1 MEITKK
7 IYSEISAG
15 ELFDKISILEIKK
28 NKIKD
33 KSKRN
38 IVLKELGSLQQ
49 TVNNNIEKSKS
60 LTNLYK
66 KLKSVNLKLWKIEDN
81 IRDCERKRNFGKIFL
96 KLARAVYFTNDER
109 SRVKKK
115 INNLTKSN
123 ISEVK
128 SYKKY

>member
-1 MEITKK
+1 MKITKK

-33 KSKRN
+33 KNKRN
-38 IVLKELGSLQQ
+38 IILKELSSLQE
-49 TVNNNIEKSKS
+49 TASENIEKSKS
-60 LTNLYK
+60 IIRLYK
-66 KLKSVNLKLWKIEDN
+66 KLKSINLKLWKTEDD
-81 IRDCERKRNFGKIFL
+81 IRDCERKNNFESKFI

-109 SRVKKK
+109 SHVKNK
-115 INNLTKSN
+115 INSLTKSN

>member
-1 MEITKK
+1 MKITKK
-7 IYSEISAG
+7 IYSELSAG

-28 NKIKD
+28 NKIKE

-38 IVLKELGSLQQ
+38 IVLKELSSLQE
-49 TVNNNIEKSKS
+49 TASENIKKSKS
-60 LTNLYK
+60 ITKLYK
-66 KLKSVNLKLWKIEDN
+66 KLKFVNLKLWKIEDD
-81 IRDCERKRNFGKIFL
+81 IRNCERKRNFGDKFI

-109 SRVKKK
+109 SHVKNK

>member
-33 KSKRN
+33 KTKRN
-38 IVLKELGSLQQ
+38 IILKELSSLQE
-49 TVNNNIEKSKS
+49 TVNENIEKSKS
-60 LTNLYK
+60 LTKLYK
-66 KLKSVNLKLWKIEDN
+66 KLKTVNLKLWKIEDD
-81 IRDCERKRNFGKIFL
+81 IRDCERKRNFKNKFI
-96 KLARAVYFTNDER
+96 KLARAVYFTNDDR
-109 SRVKKK
+109 SRVKNK
-115 INNLTKSN
+115 INRLTKSN

>member
-1 MEITKK
+1 MKITKK
-7 IYSEISAG
+7 IYSELSAG

-33 KSKRN
+33 KDKRN
-38 IVLKELGSLQQ
+38 IVLKELSSLQE
-49 TVNNNIEKSKS
+49 TASENIKKSK
-60 LTNLYK
+60 LITKLYK
-66 KLKSVNLKLWKIEDN
+66 KLKFINLKLWKIEDD
-81 IRDCERKRNFGKIFL
+81 IRDCERKRNFGDKFI

-109 SRVKKK
+109 SLVKNK
-115 INNLTKSN
+115 INKLTKSN

>member
-33 KSKRN
+33 KTKVK
-38 IVLKELGSLQQ
+38 IILKELDSLQK
-49 TVNNNIEKSKS
+49 TANENINKSKS
-60 LTNLYK
+60 LTKLYK
-66 KLKSVNLKLWKIEDN
+66 KLKSVNLKLWKIEDD
-81 IRDCERKRNFGKIFL
+81 IRDCERKKNFTKKFI
-96 KLARAVYFTNDER
+96 KLARDVYFTNDQR
-109 SRVKKK
+109 SLIKNK
-115 INNLTKSN
+115 INKYTKSN

>member
-28 NKIKD
+28 NKIKE

-38 IVLKELGSLQQ
+38 IVLKELGSLQEA
-49 TVNNNIEKSKS
+49 VNENIEKSKS
-60 LTNLYK
+60 LLKLYK
-66 KLKSVNLKLWKIEDN
+66 KLKSVNLKLWKIEDD
-81 IRDCERKRNFGKIFL
+81 IRDCERKRNFGDKFI

-109 SRVKKK
+109 SRVKNK
-115 INNLTKSN
+115 INSLTKSN

>member
-15 ELFDKISILEIKK
+15 ELFDKITILEIKK
-28 NKIKD
+28 IKIKNKTKKD
-33 KSKRN
+33 
-38 IVLKELGSLQQ
+38 IVLKELSSLQG
-49 TVNNNIEKSKS
+49 TVNKNIKKSKS
-60 LTNLYK
+60 LTKLYK
-66 KLKSVNLKLWKIEDN
+66 KLKSVNLKLWKIEDD
-81 IRDCERKRNFGKIFL
+81 IRGCERKRSFEDKFI

-109 SRVKKK
+109 SLVKNK

>member
-28 NKIKD
+28 NKITD
-33 KSKRN
+33 KSKVK
-38 IVLKELGSLQQ
+38 IVLKELSSLQE
-49 TVNNNIEKSKS
+49 TVKENVAKSKS
-60 LTNLYK
+60 LTKLYK
-66 KLKSVNLKLWKIEDN
+66 KLKSVNLKLWKIEDD
-81 IRDCERKRNFGKIFL
+81 IRDCERKNNFNDKFI

-109 SRVKKK
+109 SRVKNK

-128 SYKKY
+128 SYRKY

>member
-1 MEITKK
+1 MKITKK

-33 KSKRN
+33 KNKKN
-38 IVLKELGSLQQ
+38 IILKELSSLQE
-49 TVNNNIEKSKS
+49 TASKNIEKSKS
-60 LTNLYK
+60 IIKLYK
-66 KLKSVNLKLWKIEDN
+66 KLKSVNLKLWKIEDD
-81 IRDCERKRNFGKIFL
+81 IRDCERKNNFESKFI

-109 SRVKKK
+109 SRVKNK
-115 INNLTKSN
+115 INSLTKSN

>member
-1 MEITKK
+1 MKITKK
-7 IYSEISAG
+7 IFSEISAG

-33 KSKRN
+33 KNKRN
-38 IVLKELGSLQQ
+38 IILKELSSLQE
-49 TVNNNIEKSKS
+49 TASENIKKSKS
-60 LTNLYK
+60 IIKLYK
-66 KLKSVNLKLWKIEDN
+66 KLKSINLKLWKIEDD
-81 IRDCERKRNFGKIFL
+81 IRDCERKNNFESKFI

-109 SRVKKK
+109 SRVKNK
-115 INNLTKSN
+115 INSLTKSN

>member
-1 MEITKK
+1 MKITKK

-15 ELFDKISILEIKK
+15 ELFDKITILEIKK

-33 KSKRN
+33 KNKRN
-38 IVLKELGSLQQ
+38 IILKELSSLQE
-49 TVNNNIEKSKS
+49 TASENIEKSKS
-60 LTNLYK
+60 IIKLYK
-66 KLKSVNLKLWKIEDN
+66 KLKSINLKLWKIEDD
-81 IRDCERKRNFGKIFL
+81 IRDCERKNNFESKFI

-109 SRVKKK
+109 SRVKNK

>member
-1 MEITKK
+1 MKITKK
-7 IYSEISAG
+7 IYSELSAG

-33 KSKRN
+33 KGKRK
-38 IVLKELGSLQQ
+38 IVLKELNSLQE
-49 TVNNNIEKSKS
+49 TASENIKKSKS
-60 LTNLYK
+60 ITKLYK
-66 KLKSVNLKLWKIEDN
+66 KLKFVNLKLWKIEDD
-81 IRDCERKRNFGKIFL
+81 IRNCERKRNFGDKFI

-109 SRVKKK
+109 SLVKNK
-115 INNLTKSN
+115 INKLTKSN

>member
-1 MEITKK
+1 MKITKK

-38 IVLKELGSLQQ
+38 IVLKELRSLQE
-49 TVNNNIEKSKS
+49 TANENFEKSKS
-60 LTNLYK
+60 LTKLYK
-66 KLKSVNLKLWKIEDN
+66 KLKFVNLKLWKIEDN
-81 IRDCERKRNFGKIFL
+81 IRDYERKRNFEDKFI

-109 SRVKKK
+109 SRVKNK
-115 INNLTKSN
+115 INGLTKSN

>member
-38 IVLKELGSLQQ
+38 IVLKELGSLQE
-49 TVNNNIEKSKS
+49 TVNENIEKSKS
-60 LTNLYK
+60 LTKLYR
-66 KLKSVNLKLWKIEDN
+66 KLKSVNLKLWKIEDD
-81 IRDCERKRNFGKIFL
+81 IRDCERKKIFGDKFI

-109 SRVKKK
+109 SRVKNK
-115 INNLTKSN
+115 INSLTKSN

>member
-1 MEITKK
+1 MKITKK

-33 KSKRN
+33 KNKKN
-38 IVLKELGSLQQ
+38 IILKELSSLQE
-49 TVNNNIEKSKS
+49 TASKNIEKSKS
-60 LTNLYK
+60 IIKLYK
-66 KLKSVNLKLWKIEDN
+66 RLKSINLKLWKIEDD
-81 IRDCERKRNFGKIFL
+81 IRDCERKNNFDSKFI

-109 SRVKKK
+109 SRVKNK
-115 INNLTKSN
+115 INSLTKSN

>member
-1 MEITKK
+1 MKITKK

-33 KSKRN
+33 KNKRN
-38 IVLKELGSLQQ
+38 IILKELSSLQK
-49 TVNNNIEKSKS
+49 TASENIEKSKS
-60 LTNLYK
+60 IIKLYK
-66 KLKSVNLKLWKIEDN
+66 KLKSINLKLWKIEDD
-81 IRDCERKRNFGKIFL
+81 IRDCEIKNNFESKFI

-109 SRVKKK
+109 SRVKNK
-115 INNLTKSN
+115 INSLTKSN

-128 SYKKY
+128 IYKKY

>member
-33 KSKRN
+33 KTKVK
-38 IVLKELGSLQQ
+38 IILKELDSLQK
-49 TVNNNIEKSKS
+49 TANENINKSKS
-60 LTNLYK
+60 LTKLYK
-66 KLKSVNLKLWKIEDN
+66 KLKSVNLKLWKIEDD
-81 IRDCERKRNFGKIFL
+81 IRNCERKKNFTKKFI
-96 KLARAVYFTNDER
+96 KLARNVYFTNDQR
-109 SRVKKK
+109 SLIKNK
-115 INNLTKSN
+115 INRFTKSN

>member
-1 MEITKK
+1 MKITKK
-7 IYSEISAG
+7 IYSELSAG

-33 KSKRN
+33 KGKRN
-38 IVLKELGSLQQ
+38 IVLKELSSLQE
-49 TVNNNIEKSKS
+49 TASENIKKSK
-60 LTNLYK
+60 LITKLYK
-66 KLKSVNLKLWKIEDN
+66 KLKFINLKLWKIEDD
-81 IRDCERKRNFGKIFL
+81 IRDCERKRNFGDKFI

-109 SRVKKK
+109 SLVKNM
-115 INNLTKSN
+115 INKLTKSN

>member
-1 MEITKK
+1 MKITKK
-7 IYSEISAG
+7 IYSELSAG

-33 KSKRN
+33 KGKRN
-38 IVLKELGSLQQ
+38 VVLKELSSLQE
-49 TVNNNIEKSKS
+49 TASENIKKSKS
-60 LTNLYK
+60 ITKLYK
-66 KLKSVNLKLWKIEDN
+66 KLKFINLKLWKIEDD
-81 IRDCERKRNFGKIFL
+81 IRDCERKRNFGDKFI

-109 SRVKKK
+109 SLVKNK
-115 INNLTKSN
+115 INKLTKSI

>member
-33 KSKRN
+33 KTKRN
-38 IVLKELGSLQQ
+38 IVLKELSSLQV
-49 TVNNNIEKSKS
+49 TVNENIEKSKS
-60 LTNLYK
+60 LTKLYK
-66 KLKSVNLKLWKIEDN
+66 KLKSVNLKLWKIEDD
-81 IRDCERKRNFGKIFL
+81 IRDCERKWNFQDKFI

-109 SRVKKK
+109 SRVKNK
-115 INNLTKSN
+115 INSLSKSN

>member
-1 MEITKK
+1 MKITKK

-33 KSKRN
+33 KSKVK
-38 IVLKELGSLQQ
+38 IVLKELGSLQE
-49 TVNNNIEKSKS
+49 TMNRNIKKSKS
-60 LTNLYK
+60 LTKLYK
-66 KLKSVNLKLWKIEDN
+66 KLKSINLKLWKIEDD
-81 IRDCERKRNFGKIFL
+81 IRDCERKSNFKEKFI
-96 KLARAVYFTNDER
+96 KLARDVYFTNDER
-109 SRVKKK
+109 SRFKNK
-115 INNLTKSN
+115 INSLTKSN

>member
-33 KSKRN
+33 KNKRN
-38 IVLKELGSLQQ
+38 IILKELSSLQE
-49 TVNNNIEKSKS
+49 TASENIEKSKS
-60 LTNLYK
+60 IIKLYK
-66 KLKSVNLKLWKIEDN
+66 KLKSINLKLWKIEDD
-81 IRDCERKRNFGKIFL
+81 IRDCERKNNFESKFI

-109 SRVKKK
+109 SHIKNK
-115 INNLTKSN
+115 INSQTKSN